1 MQDVP
6 VHIDAS
12 IQESPIEGAIT
23 IGRLMAEADAF
34 RIPSYYQRD
43 LSWSTAQAEDLWY
56 DLTRALADRE
66 AAGGKWSAELLGQV
80 VLTTVASEKASSTE
94 YDVIDGQ
101 QRLVTLTI
109 LLCCL
114 RDRLEDALLRDR
126 IHSLVKSPN
135 GGRVSPRAETV
146 AFLWTLVQLPNA
158 TLLSPGTDGTELA
171 RDQRNILD
179 IRQWFVDALS
189 PDRISES
196 QRVAL
201 AKLILDHCYVARLI
215 VRDRRKAPD
224 IFIRINT
231 RGKTLLRTDRLKAH
245 LVAKAAAAEQMTL
258 AARWDAAKELVGDDF
273 DGEAENR
280 KYLTSYLHDIYNGAR
295 NIEDSIRRLID
306 ERGPENFLS
315 TILEPM
321 AQAYKAVLTKDYP
334 DGAGH
339 KGEIRA
345 YLRYLSW
352 LPRRH
357 WIAPTLV
364 WLVAN
369 RDTPLR
375 VVDFLKAMDR
385 YAYGLLILGETG
397 AADEKRFATV
407 LKGLRGA
414 ATDGAPEKILVLP
427 KDDVDSILKRVQFS
441 IGNANLRV
449 AKLVLLRI
457 HVREERKARR
467 KGVLNAAEEI
477 LEEDNTVEHVLPEN
491 PAPGSDWPNLF
502 GPEMAIHDKMIGN
515 LFIVPEG
522 FNKQL
527 GNKSWK
533 VKKPLF
539 EAHTQKDGLLVPA
552 AELLPYK
559 WGKWNRKS
567 LAKRQ
572 AALVATIDD
581 IWGFG
586 P

>member
-23 IGRLMAEADAF
+23 IGRLMTEADAF

-56 DLTRALADRE
+56 DLMRALADRD

-80 VLTTVASEKASSTE
+80 VLTTLADEKTSGKE

-114 RDRLEDALLRDR
+114 RDRLEDAQLRDR
-126 IHSLVKSPN
+126 IHSLVKAPN
-135 GGRVSPRAETV
+135 GGRVTPRGETV
-146 AFLWTLVQLPNA
+146 AFLWTLVQLPEA
-158 TLLSPGTDGTELA
+158 TLLSPGTDGAELG

-189 PDRISES
+189 PERISED

-201 AKLILDHCYVARLI
+201 ARLILDHCYVARLI
-215 VRDRRKAPD
+215 VRDRRKAPN

-273 DGEAENR
+273 DGEVENR
-280 KYLTSYLHDIYNGAR
+280 RYLTSYLHSVYNGGR
-295 NIEDSIRRLID
+295 NIEDSIRQLID
-306 ERGPENFLS
+306 RHGPDGFLS

-321 AQAYKAVLTKDYP
+321 AQAYSEILSKKYP
-334 DGAGH
+334 AGNYST
-339 KGEIRA
+339 EIRA

-352 LPRRH
+352 LPRKQ
-357 WIAPTLV
+357 WVAPALV
-364 WLVAN
+364 WMIAN
-369 RDTPLR
+369 RGRPKR
-375 VVDFLKAMDR
+375 VLEFLKALDR
-385 YAYGLLILGETG
+385 YAYGLLILGEALKTEG
-397 AADEKRFATV
+397 ERYDAILAELGRQDVDLANVFAFTAADTR
-407 LKGLRGA
+407 
-414 ATDGAPEKILVLP
+414 
-427 KDDVDSILKRVQFS
+427 SILNRAKFI
-441 IGNANLRV
+441 IGNNNNLKV
-449 AKLVLLRI
+449 AKLILLRI
-457 HVREERKARR
+457 HVRDERKTRH
-467 KGVLNAAEEI
+467 KGLLDVAEGI
-477 LEEDNTVEHVLPEN
+477 LGDANNIEHVLPDS
-491 PAPGSDWPNLF
+491 PGPGSDWPSLF
-502 GPEMAIHDKMIGN
+502 GADVAACHKMIGN
-515 LFIVPEG
+515 LFIVPESLNRQLA
-522 FNKQL
+522 NKP
-527 GNKSWK
+527 WK
-533 VKKPLF
+533 EKKKLF
-539 EAHTQKDGLLVPA
+539 ENHLREDGLLIPA
-552 AELLPYK
+552 ATLLPVS
-559 WGKWNRKS
+559 WNGKWNRKS
-567 LAKRQ
+567 LDKRQ